1 MSNQTTA
8 EEPTPI
14 PLDEDTLNALQ
25 ERLFVRLQESL
36 LAALREDLRREQ
48 PLPLY
53 YDRFIGSETKR
64 LEEAIARS
72 GERIEEVRK
81 AIVLNSQRIE
91 EVIRSLDAFKEH
103 VEQRFEKVDRQF
115 HEMNT
120 NFRNWTL
127 AVIGILGLLIT
138 VLNFLK

>member
-53 YDRFIGSETKR
+53 YDRFIGSGTKR

-72 GERIEEVRK
+72 GERIEEVR
-81 AIVLNSQRIE
+81 
-91 EVIRSLDAFKEH
+91 RSLDAFKEH

-120 NFRNWTL
+120 NFRKWTL